1 MAQNETN
8 EVNPQEIKVKW
19 FGNEKAFSI
28 GARPVKI
35 WELIVGLIVI
45 SVKVLGDPREL
56 VIACPVTAP
65 STPPT
70 AAATP
75 REEVI

>member
-45 SVKVLGDPREL
+45 SMVLPF
-56 VIACPVTAP
+56 IKKPK
-65 STPPT
+65 
-70 AAATP
+70 
-75 REEVI
+75 